1 MFGAALGDIVGSK
14 YEFMP
19 IKSKD
24 FVFLD
29 NTMDYTD
36 DTIMT
41 VAVAEALLNS
51 DINDEETTKNNLIA
65 SMRKWGRRYP
75 YPTGAYGSMFSS
87 WLRSSSPKPYN
98 SWGNGSA
105 MRVSAA
111 GWLYETMEETRKA
124 ARLSSEVTHNHPEGI
139 KGAEA
144 TASAIFLART
154 GEDKEIIKRYIE
166 KEFGYDLSRKLC
178 DIRKTYSF
186 DGSCQGTVPESI
198 ICFLEGVDTEDT
210 IRNAI
215 SLGGDAD
222 TMGAISGS
230 IAEAYWKEDLSDM
243 VKSYLPSELYSVLAM
258 IKITQH

>member
-29 NTMDYTD
+29 DGMDYTD

-41 VAVAEALLNS
+41 VAVAEALIDS
-51 DINDEETTKNNLIA
+51 DISKEEETKNNLIA

-75 YPTGAYGSMFSS
+75 HPTGAYGSMFSS

-105 MRVSAA
+105 MRVSAS
-111 GWLYETMEETRKA
+111 GWLYNTIEETRKA
-124 ARLSSEVTHNHPEGI
+124 AMLSSIVTHNHPDGI

-154 GEDKEIIKRYIE
+154 GEGKESIKRYIE
-166 KEFGYDLSRKLC
+166 KEFGYDLSRKIEE
-178 DIRKTYSF
+178 IRET
-186 DGSCQGTVPESI
+186 
-198 ICFLEGVDTEDT
+198 
-210 IRNAI
+210 
-215 SLGGDAD
+215 
-222 TMGAISGS
+222 
-230 IAEAYWKEDLSDM
+230 
-243 VKSYLPSELYSVLAM
+243 
-258 IKITQH
+258 